1 MIREVEVSLIASAI
15 KELCI
20 KANKVLPCDIVSK
33 VSAAKNLEDN
43 EMALSILC
51 DLEKN
56 IEVSREH
63 SLPLCQDTG
72 MAVVF
77 VELGQEVFL
86 EGENFEDAINAGVRE
101 AYDKGYM
108 RKSVVDDP
116 FFNRKNTDDNT
127 PAIIYTKIVPG
138 DRVKITAAPKGF
150 GSENMSAV
158 KMFTPSAKREDI
170 IGFVVDTMKKAGSN
184 PCPPVVIGVGLGG
197 DFEYAA
203 YLAKK
208 ALVRDTSVKNA
219 HPEYALLEQDMLSA
233 VNELPIGPQGF
244 GGKTTCL
251 AVNVEYFPTHIA
263 GLPCAVNIG
272 CHVTRH
278 ASCVI

>member
-1 MIREVEVSLIASAI
+1 MRRINTNEI
-15 KELCI
+15 KEKVCQLFIQANYKLPQDIFEKI
-20 KANKVLPCDIVSK
+20 KN
-33 VSAAKNLEDN
+33 AADCEEKPI
-43 EMALSILC
+43 AKSILSKLVENC
-51 DLEKN
+51 DAAEKIN
-56 IEVSREH
+56 VPI
-63 SLPLCQDTG
+63 CQDTG
-72 MAVVF
+72 MSVVF